1 MKFKKLIALAATAVV
16 ICLSLTACGGSG
28 DGAQKTAEQSK
39 ATQAPAQNNS
49 LPNELTSKYSNY
61 AESFTNEFG
70 EFVNGDMD
78 TVLKGVGD
86 LNADNFAQWKET
98 YDKYNERCEHWFN
111 ELSAA
116 EMLCPEDKAEAHK
129 DLEAVV
135 ATIQKI
141 FEGLEPK
148 VQAAEGGDLSQLTG
162 MAEQYEQAS
171 DIAHEMWDRASAEV
185 VE

>member
-1 MKFKKLIALAATAVV
+1 MV
-16 ICLSLTACGGSG
+16 
-28 DGAQKTAEQSK
+28 
-39 ATQAPAQNNS
+39 
-49 LPNELTSKYSNY
+49 
-61 AESFTNEFG
+61 
-70 EFVNGDMD
+70 
-78 TVLKGVGD
+78 
-86 LNADNFAQWKET
+86 
-98 YDKYNERCEHWFN
+98 H

-148 VQAAEGGDLSQLTG
+148 VQAAEGGDLSQLTD
-162 MAEQYEQAS
+162 MAEQYNQAS
-171 DIAHEMWDRASAEV
+171 DIAHEMWNRASAEV

>member
-1 MKFKKLIALAATAVV
+1 MKFKKLIALAASAAL

-61 AESFTNEFG
+61 AESFTKEFG

-98 YDKYNERCEHWFN
+98 YDKYNERCGHWFN

-141 FEGLEPK
+141 FEGLEPR
-148 VQAAEGGDLSQLTG
+148 VQAAESGDLSQLTG
-162 MAEQYEQAS
+162 MAEQYNQAS

>member
-1 MKFKKLIALAATAVV
+1 MKSKKMIVLAAFAAAA
-16 ICLSLTACGGSG
+16 LSLTACGGSG
-28 DGAQKTAEQSK
+28 ESVQKTSEQPK
-39 ATQAPAQNNS
+39 AAQASAQGNS

-61 AESFTNEFG
+61 AESFTKEFG

-78 TVLKGVGD
+78 TVLRGVGG

-98 YDKYNERCEHWFN
+98 YDKYNERCGHWFN

-141 FEGLEPK
+141 FEGLEPR

-162 MAEQYEQAS
+162 MAAQYEQAS
-171 DIAHEMWDRASAEV
+171 DIAHEMWNKASAEV
-185 VE
+185 TAE